1 VTVRRLAAVLSLG
14 VLVFAAL
21 PTASGAFDL
30 TGTWVGR
37 WSCQG
42 FEGVPFK
49 SSRKPSILLIS
60 QTGNSLAASID
71 GAFAYNGG
79 AIPDVRAPN
88 TRGEVALLQCATDS
102 LPHQGGESEILRA
115 KVNVDPQQGSGSFK
129 GLAVLESDFPDV
141 LTCKYSYKR
150 VDTDDPGL
158 SACP

>member
-1 VTVRRLAAVLSLG
+1 VTVRRLAAALSLG
-14 VLVFAAL
+14 VLAFAAL
-21 PTASGAFDL
+21 PAASGAFDL

-60 QTGNSLAASID
+60 QTDDTLAASID

-79 AIPDVRAPN
+79 AIPDLRDPD
-88 TRGEVALLQCATDS
+88 TQGEVALAQCATDS
-102 LPHQGGESEILRA
+102 VPHQGGESELLRA
-115 KVNVDPQQGSGSFK
+115 KVKVDPQKGSGSFK
-129 GLAVLESDFPDV
+129 GLSVVESDFPDV
-141 LTCKYSYKR
+141 LTCKYSYTR
-150 VDTDDPGL
+150 VDTEDPGL